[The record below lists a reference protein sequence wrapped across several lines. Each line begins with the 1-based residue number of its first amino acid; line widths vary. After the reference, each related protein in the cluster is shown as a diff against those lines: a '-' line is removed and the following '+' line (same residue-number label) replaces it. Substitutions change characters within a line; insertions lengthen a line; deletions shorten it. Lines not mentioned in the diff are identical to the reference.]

1 MPRDKPIS
9 VHASRPGIM
18 NDNEHGARREGSR
31 GGGDSGMAIRSML
44 KAVYAATVWLA
55 LGSPAVLLAQS
66 YPVKPIRIFVSSFGS
81 GPDIMARLIGQ
92 KLTEAWGQQVVVD
105 SRVGASGRIA
115 AEYVARS
122 APDGY
127 TLMIV
132 TSQYAIVT
140 AMYEKPTYDP
150 TGDFAPIVLMASTPF
165 VLVVHP
171 SVPVKSVKELIALA
185 KARPGQIH
193 AGSGGTGSP
202 VALALQRLKSMTGTD
217 MLHVPYKTIAQS
229 ITDTV
234 AGQIHLTFGVVPAVL
249 PIVRQGRLRGL
260 GVTSLKRTPLAPE
273 LPPIAEA
280 GVPGYEV
287 IGWYGLVA
295 PARTPVE
302 IIAKLNGEVQKAL
315 QSTEMHDRLT
325 SVGAD
330 AANASTPHE
339 FASYLKAQI
348 EFNRQLIKES
358 GAQRE

>member
-1 MPRDKPIS
+1 
-9 VHASRPGIM
+9 
-18 NDNEHGARREGSR
+18 
-31 GGGDSGMAIRSML
+31 MAMRSML
-44 KAVYAATVWLA
+44 KMVFATMTCFALA
-55 LGSPAVLLAQS
+55 SPAVSFAQG

-81 GPDIMARLIGQ
+81 GPDIMARLVGQ
-92 KLTEAWGQQVVVD
+92 KLTEAWGQQVIVD

-115 AEYVARS
+115 SEYVAKS

-132 TSQYAIVT
+132 TSQFAIVT

-150 TGDFAPIVLMASTPF
+150 AGDFVPIVLMAYTPF

-193 AGSGGTGSP
+193 AGSSGQGSP
-202 VALALQRLKSMTGTD
+202 AALALQRLKTMTGTD
-217 MLHVPYKTIAQS
+217 MLHVPYKAIAQA

-234 AGQIHLTFGVVPAVL
+234 AGQIQLTFGVVPAVL
-249 PIVRQGRLRGL
+249 PILKQGRLRGL

-295 PARTPVE
+295 PARTPSE
-302 IIAKLNGEVQKAL
+302 IVSKLNGEVLKAL
-315 QSTEMHDRLT
+315 QSTEMHDRLG
-325 SVGAD
+325 SMGAD
-330 AANASTPHE
+330 EANPFAPQE

-358 GAQRE
+358 GAQPD